1 MEEGTTSALVR
12 NGQGEVEIRTGS
24 RQESIHVP
32 LLGSCRFA
40 LAVLG
45 FFGLLNM
52 YAMLVNIN
60 VAIVCMVNRTSIY
73 TIDNSTVI
81 SNKDSNCFR
90 QKDHN
95 FSDASSIPGG
105 ELNWDPEIQGYVLG
119 GFYWGYLITQMPAG
133 WIATRYGG
141 KIVTGWSMFVSM
153 IFTLLTPFAA
163 RTSYIFAVVVRIVI
177 GLSTGAVF
185 PAMHSLLGNWVPPSE
200 RSKFT
205 AMTYSG
211 TQLGIVVTFALG
223 SLMCVHGFAGGW
235 PSIFYV
241 CGISSF
247 IWLILWMW
255 FVSDTPAEHKRIS
268 REEKEYIMGLLAD
281 STHDTKKKELQVP
294 WLEITKSMPNYA
306 IVVSNITCDWG
317 LYTLLTYIPTYMN
330 DVLKLDIT
338 TNGLFSSLPYIV
350 FWATV
355 FCGGWLA
362 DFFRDRKLM
371 STTNTRK
378 VFDTVAKLGPASM
391 LIGLGY
397 VDCSQTALAI
407 VLVILAVSSAGFQ
420 YSGWVVNHI
429 DIAPSYAGI
438 LLGISNSLAST
449 TGIISPIIVG
459 AITEKSQTRAEW
471 QIVFYIAAGMYIFG
485 AIFYIV
491 FASGELQPWAKD
503 SCSNPSE
510 EQNTENFLD
519 NEDGL

>member
-24 RQESIHVP
+24 RQGNSEIKKSNEQGNLEIKK
-32 LLGSCRFA
+32 
-40 LAVLG
+40 
-45 FFGLLNM
+45 
-52 YAMLVNIN
+52 VNGKGNLEIKK
-60 VAIVCMVNRTSIY
+60 VNGKGNLEIKKIIRKR
-73 TIDNSTVI
+73 NLEN
-81 SNKDSNCFR
+81 NK
-90 QKDHN
+90 
-95 FSDASSIPGG
+95 GG

-163 RTSYIFAVVVRIVI
+163 RTSFIFAVVVRIVI

-205 AMTYSG
+205 AMTYS
-211 TQLGIVVTFALG
+211 
-223 SLMCVHGFAGGW
+223 
-235 PSIFYV
+235 
-241 CGISSF
+241 
-247 IWLILWMW
+247 
-255 FVSDTPAEHKRIS
+255 
-268 REEKEYIMGLLAD
+268 
-281 STHDTKKKELQVP
+281 
-294 WLEITKSMPNYA
+294 
-306 IVVSNITCDWG
+306 
-317 LYTLLTYIPTYMN
+317 
-330 DVLKLDIT
+330 
-338 TNGLFSSLPYIV
+338 
-350 FWATV
+350 
-355 FCGGWLA
+355 
-362 DFFRDRKLM
+362 
-371 STTNTRK
+371 
-378 VFDTVAKLGPASM
+378 AKLGPASM

-459 AITEKSQTRAEW
+459 AITEKVSFLRKKCATTFR
-471 QIVFYIAAGMYIFG
+471 F
-485 AIFYIV
+485 
-491 FASGELQPWAKD
+491 
-503 SCSNPSE
+503 CS
-510 EQNTENFLD
+510 
-519 NEDGL
+519 

>member
-12 NGQGEVEIRTGS
+12 NGQGEVDIRT
-24 RQESIHVP
+24 ESIHVP

-81 SNKDSNCFR
+81 SNKASNCFR

-95 FSDASSIPGG
+95 FSDESSIRGG

-141 KIVTGWSMFVSM
+141 KMVTGLSMFVSL

-163 RTSYIFAVVVRIVI
+163 RTSFIFAVIVRIVI

-223 SLMCVHGFAGGW
+223 SLMCAHGFAGGW

-241 CGISSF
+241 CGITSF

-294 WLEITKSMPNYA
+294 WLEIAKSMPNYA

-362 DFFRDRKLM
+362 DFFRSRKLM

-485 AIFYIV
+485 AIFYII
-491 FASGELQPWAKD
+491 FASGELQPWAKE

-510 EQNTENFLD
+510 EESTDNFLD